1 MTHTPYT
8 NGRPRS
14 THFRATQLAAKKYYI
29 NPRTGKAYNGDGQE
43 IGGHTYEPRITVHL
57 EDGRK
62 YNVRLN
68 KAVAYVVH
76 GPEALRRGVSV
87 KHKDGNKF
95 NNRASNLTLQYSRE
109 AAKALRR
116 RIRESQ
122 LA

>member
-1 MTHTPYT
+1 
-8 NGRPRS
+8 
-14 THFRATQLAAKKYYI
+14 LAAQKYFI
-29 NPRTGKAYNGDGQE
+29 NPRTGKAYNSDGRV
-43 IGGHTYEPRITVHL
+43 IGGNTYEPRITVHL

-95 NNRASNLTLQYSRE
+95 NNRSTNLQLVYSKE

-122 LA
+122 YA